1 MVPEDAYTEPPRKV
15 WLVAV
20 VKDPVDVKPSAV
32 VNAPVGP
39 KTAVYAFVTA
49 VSFPAVQG
57 APLVGVQIKPVA
69 VPPLIVI
76 VFIAPTLPV
85 TTEVPVF
92 DIVPPRSPKLTADPS
107 ETESA

>member
-20 VKDPVDVKPSAV
+20 VNDPVDVKPSAV
-32 VNAPVGP
+32 LNAPLGP
-39 KTAVYAFVTA
+39 KTALYAAVTA
-49 VSFPAVQG
+49 VVSPPVHDGGQT
-57 APLVGVQIKPVA
+57 KPVA
-69 VPPLIVI
+69 VPGGKP
-76 VFIAPTLPV
+76 VFVPVAPTSPV

-92 DIVPPRSPKLTADPS
+92 DIVPPRNPKLTADPS